1 MAAKVRFPLIKVDS
15 SKCLTPFDCKK
26 CLRICPQAI
35 FEVYAIKVEKFKE
48 TDKKE
53 PGAYKLVP
61 FYRDKCT
68 MCNKCIDVCP
78 VNAITITLPEE

>member
-1 MAAKVRFPLIKVDS
+1 MATKVRYPLITIDS

-35 FEVYAIKVEKFKE
+35 FEVNAVKVEKFKE
-48 TDKKE
+48 TNKKD
-53 PGAYKLVP
+53 PGAFKLAA

-68 MCNKCIDVCP
+68 MCNKCIEVCP